1 MKKQYEKPTMTV
13 VEIHQQ
19 SIICTSPGGSTD
31 PGTHEEIGGGIQ
43 FARRHSVW
51 DDDWDEE

>member
-13 VEIHQQ
+13 VRIQHT
-19 SIICTSPGGSTD
+19 SIICTSPNAYD
-31 PGTHEEIGGGIQ
+31 EVGGGAQ
-43 FARRHSVW
+43 FARRHGGFDW